1 VDRQCDVIIIIYKGF
16 VCTAAVN
23 ESHIVCTA
31 AVNES
36 HIVCTAAVN
45 EKEMDRVFTVFA
57 FCDGMAAWHL

>member
-1 VDRQCDVIIIIYKGF
+1 MDRQCDVIIIIDKSF

-31 AVNES
+31 AANES
-36 HIVCTAAVN
+36 HIVCTAAAN

-57 FCDGMAAWHL
+57 FL